1 MWLLVQPGPQT
12 GGVCA
17 VSPVRH
23 GTDATGLPTLGSV
36 TAAAVTSPDAV
47 APAVTT
53 VELPDSPELL
63 GLLPSAG
70 ALSWVRRGEGLVG
83 WGEADRLEVSG
94 PGALAEAAAW
104 WADRSAALDV
114 DDAVRVPGSGP
125 VVFASIAFDP
135 AAGTS
140 VFVVPEVVV
149 GRRDGVTWLT
159 AAGDADPRDLL
170 AGDPTPLPPAPTRLR
185 YADGAL
191 DPASWCSAVAGA
203 VRRIG
208 DGDLA
213 KVVLARDLLVTA
225 DVPLDTRRLLARL
238 AARFPD
244 CWTFAVDGLLGA
256 TPELLLRRTGRQLSA
271 RVLAGTA
278 PRGAGA
284 DDERLAAGL
293 LASAKDLSE
302 HRLAVE
308 SLVRALDPFCTALS
322 VPEEPSLLT
331 LPNVRHLASDV
342 TGTQRRSGRGGRA
355 GLLDLVDAV
364 HPTAAVCG
372 TPPELANALISEL
385 EGMDR
390 GRYAGPVGWLDA
402 RGDGEFGLALRCA
415 QLGEEDPC
423 TARLFA
429 GCGIVAGSDPA
440 AELAETQSK
449 FAAFQAALES

>member
-1 MWLLVQPGPQT
+1 M
-12 GGVCA
+12 
-17 VSPVRH
+17 
-23 GTDATGLPTLGSV
+23 

-53 VELPDSPELL
+53 VALPDSPDLL
-63 GLLPSAG
+63 RLLPATG

-83 WGEADRLEVSG
+83 WGEADRLEVRG
-94 PGALAEAAAW
+94 PGALAEAASW
-104 WADRSAALDV
+104 WAGRSADLAV
-114 DDAVRVPGSGP
+114 DDGVGVPGSGP
-125 VVFASIAFDP
+125 VVFASIAYDP

-140 VFVVPEVVV
+140 VFVVPELVV

-159 AAGDADPRDLL
+159 TTGDAGPRDVL
-170 AGDPTPLPPAPTRLR
+170 AAPLPLPPSPARLR

-191 DPASWCSAVAGA
+191 DPASWCSAVAAA
-203 VRRIG
+203 VARIG

-225 DVPLDTRRLLARL
+225 DVPLDPRRLLDRL

-256 TPELLLRRTGRQLSA
+256 TPELLLRRTGRELSA

-284 DDERLAAGL
+284 EDDRLAAGL
-293 LASAKDLSE
+293 LDSAKDRAE
-302 HRLAVE
+302 HALAVD
-308 SLVRALDPFCTALS
+308 SLVQALEPYCSALS
-322 VPEEPSLLT
+322 VPGEPSLLT
-331 LPNVRHLASDV
+331 LANVRHLATDV
-342 TGTQRRSGRGGRA
+342 VGTQRRTGARGRA
-355 GLLDLVDAV
+355 GLLELVDAV

-372 TPPELANALISEL
+372 TPPDRAAAVIGEL

-415 QLGEEDPC
+415 QLSDDDPA

-429 GCGIVAGSDPA
+429 GCGIVAGSDPS

-449 FAAFQAALES
+449 FAAVQAALES

>member
-1 MWLLVQPGPQT
+1 M
-12 GGVCA
+12 
-17 VSPVRH
+17 
-23 GTDATGLPTLGSV
+23 
-36 TAAAVTSPDAV
+36 TAAAVTTPDAA

-53 VELPDSPELL
+53 VALPDSPDLL
-63 GLLPSAG
+63 ALLPREG

-94 PGALAEAAAW
+94 AGALAEAAAW
-104 WADRSAALDV
+104 WADRSAALAV
-114 DDAVRVPGSGP
+114 DDEVGVPGSGP
-125 VVFASIAFDP
+125 VVFASVAFDP
-135 AAGTS
+135 ARETS

-149 GRRDGVTWLT
+149 GRRDGVAWVTT
-159 AAGDADPRDLL
+159 TGDADPGDVL
-170 AGDPTPLPPAPTRLR
+170 AAAREPLTPAPGRLR

-191 DPASWCSAVAGA
+191 DPASWCGA
-203 VRRIG
+203 VSAAIGRIG
-208 DGDLA
+208 AGDLA

-225 DVPLDTRRLLARL
+225 DVPLDPRRLLDRL

-284 DDERLAAGL
+284 EDERLAAGL
-293 LASAKDLSE
+293 LASAKDRAE
-302 HRLAVE
+302 HALAVD

-322 VPEEPSLLT
+322 VPEQPSLLT
-331 LPNVRHLASDV
+331 LPNVRHLATDV
-342 TGTQRRSGRGGRA
+342 VGTQRRSGARGRA
-355 GLLDLVDAV
+355 GLLELVDAA

-372 TPPELANALISEL
+372 TPPEAAAGVIAEL

-415 QLGEEDPC
+415 QLVDDDPC
-423 TARLFA
+423 SARLFA

-449 FAAFQAALES
+449 FAAFQAALEG

>member
-1 MWLLVQPGPQT
+1 M
-12 GGVCA
+12 
-17 VSPVRH
+17 
-23 GTDATGLPTLGSV
+23 SV
-36 TAAAVTSPDAV
+36 AALTTPDAV
-47 APAVTT
+47 TPVVTT
-53 VELPDSPELL
+53 IPLL
-63 GLLPSAG
+63 ETPALLDLLPTAG
-70 ALSWVRRGEGLVG
+70 AVSWVRRGEGLVG
-83 WGEADRLEVSG
+83 WGEAARLEVTG
-94 PGALAEAAAW
+94 PRALAEAAEW
-104 WADRSAALDV
+104 WETLSAGLDV
-114 DDAVRVPGSGP
+114 DDRAGVPGSGP

-149 GRRDGVTWLT
+149 GRRDGAAWVTT
-159 AAGDADPRDLL
+159 TGDADPADVL
-170 AGDPTPLPPAPTRLR
+170 AAAPAAARAPLGRLR

-191 DPASWCSAVAGA
+191 DPASWCATVAAAVD
-203 VRRIG
+203 RIG
-208 DGDLA
+208 AGELA

-225 DVPLDTRRLLARL
+225 DAPLDARALLARL

-256 TPELLLRRTGRQLSA
+256 TPELLLRRSGRELSS

-293 LASAKDLSE
+293 LASTKDRAE
-302 HRLAVE
+302 HALAVE
-308 SLVRALDPFCTALS
+308 SLVRALEPYCTTLTA
-322 VPEEPSLLT
+322 PEEPELLT
-331 LPNVRHLASDV
+331 LANVRHLATDV
-342 TGTQRRSGRGGRA
+342 TGVQRRGGARGRA
-355 GLLDLVDAV
+355 GLLELIGAV

-372 TPPELANALISEL
+372 TPTDAAAALIGEL

-390 GRYAGPVGWLDA
+390 GRYAGPVGWVDA

-415 QLGEEDPC
+415 ELSGEDPAS
-423 TARLFA
+423 ARLFA

-440 AELAETQSK
+440 AELAETQAK

>member
-1 MWLLVQPGPQT
+1 M
-12 GGVCA
+12 
-17 VSPVRH
+17 
-23 GTDATGLPTLGSV
+23 
-36 TAAAVTSPDAV
+36 TAAAVTSTDAA

-53 VELPDSPELL
+53 VALEDSPDLL
-63 GLLPSAG
+63 GLLPRTG

-83 WGEADRLEVSG
+83 WGEADRLEVRG

-104 WADRSAALDV
+104 WAARTADLVV
-114 DDAVRVPGSGP
+114 DDEVGVPGSGP

-135 AAGTS
+135 AAETS

-149 GRRDGVTWLT
+149 GRRAGVAWLT
-159 AAGDADPRDLL
+159 SAGDADPRDLL
-170 AGDPTPLPPAPTRLR
+170 AAGPPLPPAPARLR

-191 DPASWCSAVAGA
+191 DPASWCSAVAAA
-203 VRRIG
+203 VQRIG
-208 DGDLA
+208 AGELA

-225 DVPLDTRRLLARL
+225 DVPLDPRRLLDRL

-256 TPELLLRRTGRQLSA
+256 TPELLLRRTGRELSA

-284 DDERLAAGL
+284 DDDRLAAGL
-293 LASAKDLSE
+293 LSSAKDRAE
-302 HRLAVE
+302 HALAVD
-308 SLVRALDPFCTALS
+308 SLVQALEPYCTALS
-322 VPEEPSLLT
+322 VPAEPALLT
-331 LPNVRHLASDV
+331 LANVRHLATDV
-342 TGTQRRSGRGGRA
+342 TGTHRRSGAGGRA
-355 GLLDLVDAV
+355 GLLELVDAV

-372 TPPELANALISEL
+372 TPPDVAASVIAEL
-385 EGMDR
+385 EGTGR
-390 GRYAGPVGWLDA
+390 GRYAGPVGWLDG

-415 QLGEEDPC
+415 QLSDTDPA

-449 FAAFQAALES
+449 FAAVQAALES

>member
-1 MWLLVQPGPQT
+1 M
-12 GGVCA
+12 
-17 VSPVRH
+17 
-23 GTDATGLPTLGSV
+23 

-53 VELPDSPELL
+53 VALPDSPDLL
-63 GLLPSAG
+63 TLLPREG

-104 WADRSAALDV
+104 WADRSAALAV
-114 DDAVRVPGSGP
+114 DDEVGVPGSGP
-125 VVFASIAFDP
+125 VVFGSVAFDP
-135 AAGTS
+135 ARGTS

-149 GRRDGVTWLT
+149 GRRDGVAWVTT
-159 AAGDADPRDLL
+159 TGGADPRDVLP
-170 AGDPTPLPPAPTRLR
+170 ATREPLPPAPGRLR

-191 DPASWCSAVAGA
+191 DPASWCGAVSAAVA
-203 VRRIG
+203 RIG
-208 DGDLA
+208 AGDLA

-225 DVPLDTRRLLARL
+225 DEPLDPRRLLDRL

-284 DDERLAAGL
+284 EDERLAAGL
-293 LASAKDLSE
+293 LASDKDRAE
-302 HRLAVE
+302 HALAVD

-322 VPEEPSLLT
+322 VPEQPSLLT
-331 LPNVRHLASDV
+331 LPNVRHLATDV
-342 TGTQRRSGRGGRA
+342 VGTQRRSGARGRA
-355 GLLDLVDAV
+355 GLLELVDAV

-372 TPPELANALISEL
+372 TPPDAAAAVIAEL

-415 QLGEEDPC
+415 QLVDDDPC
-423 TARLFA
+423 SARLFA
-429 GCGIVAGSDPA
+429 GCGIVGASDPT

-449 FAAFQAALES
+449 FAAFQAALEG